1 MLRILSEKKKQ
12 QFYKQFIGQ
21 EAFVLFENEEKKG
34 KMFGFTS
41 NYIKVE
47 VDYDPLLINEIVK
60 VELTSINTDGHM
72 NAIINYTNQQL
83 LNVS

>member
-1 MLRILSEKKKQ
+1 
-12 QFYKQFIGQ
+12 
-21 EAFVLFENEEKKG
+21 VLFENEEKKG

-72 NAIINYTNQQL
+72 NATINYTNQQL